1 MRQLVVWM
9 MFAATVR
16 AGDDTKPRPKL
27 SDAVRAIVDTARAA
41 GPEVYAD
48 TVVKLV
54 ESGRVPERELQIELL
69 EGAFQAAAGSV
80 ESAHW
85 IAIPGTPP
93 DTREMYRAKAGAL
106 GLDAVS
112 LQARALRNLLTVD
125 RAKARDLFS
134 QAVHP
139 TLDPRPCEDPLVAD
153 IAPYYGLAAT
163 VAQSTFN
170 ATEKESGAHLQ
181 FLIGILSAARSPGEV
196 AAFAGSL
203 GNVAFTPE
211 QWNLMFSV
219 VDRKLEAIQADYRS
233 FAVSFNAMQAAVEQ
247 LAAMARANRL
257 EDAAGALKDSFRKYV
272 VVQMTAA
279 RCQPDIPTDAALLI
293 GAEIERKVEK
303 KGSIQPHA
311 YFESAESRAV
321 IEHVSR
327 LTGGVT
333 ESEFSDVLNEFKAW
347 TILGDD
353 IDILHQ
359 KSTVLKA
366 LMQRRLTDVQGAR
379 VLALAQELLATS
391 SAQRSHPAEW
401 MFQKNEF
408 AGYLTAFS
416 SSGTSK

>member
-9 MFAATVR
+9 MFAAALQ

-27 SDAVRAIVDTARAA
+27 SDPVRAAVDAARSA
-41 GPEVYAD
+41 GSEIYAD
-48 TVVKLV
+48 TIVKLV
-54 ESGRVPERELQIELL
+54 ESGKIPERELQIELL
-69 EGAFQAAAGSV
+69 ESAFHAAARSV
-80 ESAHW
+80 ESVRW
-85 IAIPGTPP
+85 VAILGTPP

-125 RAKARDLFS
+125 RAKARDLFY

-139 TLDPRPCEDPLVAD
+139 ALDPRPCEDPLVAD
-153 IAPYYGLAAT
+153 ITPYYGLAAT

-170 ATEKESGAHLQ
+170 ATEKENGAHLQ
-181 FLIGILSAARSPGEV
+181 FLIGVLGAARSPSEV

-203 GNVAFTPE
+203 GNVALTPA

-219 VDRKLEAIQADYRS
+219 IDRKMETVQADYRS
-233 FAVSFNAMQAAVEQ
+233 FVVSFNAMQAAVDE
-247 LAAMARANRL
+247 LTAMARGNHL
-257 EDAAGALKDSFRKYV
+257 DEAAVAWKDSFRKYV

-279 RCQPDIPTDAALLI
+279 RCQPDIPTDALALL
-293 GAEIERKVEK
+293 GSEAERKVER
-303 KGSIQPHA
+303 KGSMQPHA
-311 YFESAESRAV
+311 YFENADARAV

-327 LTGGVT
+327 LMGPVAD
-333 ESEFSDVLNEFKAW
+333 SELSDVLNEFKAW
-347 TILGDD
+347 TIWGDD

-359 KSTVLKA
+359 KATVLKA
-366 LMQRRLTDVQGAR
+366 LLQRRLTNAQSAR
-379 VLALAQELLATS
+379 VLALAQELLAAS
-391 SAQRSHPAEW
+391 SAQRAHPAEW
-401 MFQKNEF
+401 MWQKIEF